1 MYSANLRRYL
11 SKVIPRPYLHNGTCL
26 VVTPTMPLSEITTTS
41 LGSLAYMIRSS
52 LQEQTKPEVVENWL
66 RWRIANS
73 GRLALFFEP
82 NGAWNVVT
90 NWRDMK
96 LMEINFSGALPTKQ
110 GVHPER
116 KVSCVY
122 LYGNSFQPFP
132 VRNCMGLVADDPGGG
147 IWMGG
152 FFKKSVW
159 ERKDGFG
166 QYI

>member
-1 MYSANLRRYL
+1 MRRYL
-11 SKVIPRPYLHNGTCL
+11 TNIIPEPYLHNGAFL
-26 VVTPTMPLSEITTTS
+26 AVPPTMHLSDIATTS
-41 LGSLAYMIRSS
+41 LGELAYMIRKT
-52 LQEQTKPEVVENWL
+52 LQEQSKPEVIENWL

-73 GRLALFFEP
+73 GKLALFFEP

-96 LMEINFSGALPTKQ
+96 LMDIDFTAGRATKE
-110 GVHPER
+110 GEDPG
-116 KVSCVY
+116 KKITCVY

-132 VRNCMGLVADDPGGG
+132 VRNCMGLVADDPRGG

-152 FFKKSVW
+152 FFRKSVW

-166 QYI
+166 QFI